1 MSVRVEVANRMLE
14 WACQRAGHT
23 VASFMEERP
32 RSKLEEW
39 LAGAEQ
45 PTLNQ
50 LEQFASWTHTSVGV
64 LLLPEPP
71 AEPLPIADFRS
82 GPRHRPSADLLDAL
96 YLCQQRQDW
105 YRDHARLYRLDP
117 VEFVG
122 SATLNDDPEQVAQN
136 LRPRLGIQAPER
148 RNIPTWT
155 EALRKLIE
163 RVESAGVLVMVSG
176 VVGSN
181 NHRKL
186 KPQEFK
192 GFALSDTLAPVI
204 FVNGSDTKAAQ
215 IFTFGHEV
223 GHLALG
229 ESALS
234 DATARMAPNERVEKW
249 CNRFAAEFLVPEA
262 ELSRIPGDDIHA
274 LARHFKVS
282 TLVILRRLFDLNRMP
297 EAQYW
302 ARYDAELERLRHI
315 EARGSGGGNF
325 YYTTMARAGRR
336 LTRALVTSAL
346 EGQGSF
352 TEALRLLGFKNMGTF
367 HELAR
372 MAGVER

>member
-1 MSVRVEVANRMLE
+1 
-14 WACQRAGHT
+14 
-23 VASFMEERP
+23 MEERP
-32 RSKLEEW
+32 QSKLEAW
-39 LAGAEQ
+39 LSGVEQ

-105 YRDHARLYRLDP
+105 YRDHARLYRLDT
-117 VEFVG
+117 VELVR
-122 SATLNDDPEQVAQN
+122 SATLNDEPEQIAQS
-136 LRPRLGIQAPER
+136 LRPLIGFQAAER

-155 EALRKLIE
+155 EALRQLIE
-163 RVESAGVLVMVSG
+163 RIEASGVLVMVSG

-181 NHRKL
+181 NYRKL
-186 KPQEFK
+186 NPQEFK
-192 GFALSDTLAPVI
+192 GFALCDPLAPVI
-204 FVNGSDTKAAQ
+204 FVNGADTKAAQ
-215 IFTFGHEV
+215 IFTLAHEL

-229 ESALS
+229 ATALS
-234 DATARMAPNERVEKW
+234 DATARTLPNERVEKW
-249 CNRFAAEFLVPEA
+249 CNRFSAEFLVPA
-262 ELSRIPGDDIHA
+262 EELARIPGDDLQA

-282 TLVILRRLFDLNRMP
+282 TLVVLRRLFDLKRMP
-297 EAQYW
+297 EALYW

-372 MAGVER
+372 LSGVER